1 MSFEVSDMENMSFPD
16 DTFNCIIS
24 NGAFCMTPNKRAA
37 FEQIYR
43 VLKPGGRMSVCT
55 SVVK

>member
-37 FEQIYR
+37 FE
-43 VLKPGGRMSVCT
+43 
-55 SVVK
+55 